1 MDLNYVLILLSITVF
16 ILAISVFISMYKEGI
31 ITTRNYKILEKELDY
46 KQLVIDQRD
55 KEITMLSKVIKNND
69 KIQTYLIDHTGIQ
82 PLTHEQYNRIF
93 EKKEKEDEDA
103 DTLQ

>member
-1 MDLNYVLILLSITVF
+1 MQDYVLILLSISVF
-16 ILAISVFISMYKEGI
+16 SLAISVFVSMYKEGV

-46 KQLVIDQRD
+46 KQLIIDQRD
-55 KEITMLSKVIKNND
+55 KEVAMLSKVIKNSD

-93 EKKEKEDEDA
+93 EKKDEDA
-103 DTLQ
+103 DTL